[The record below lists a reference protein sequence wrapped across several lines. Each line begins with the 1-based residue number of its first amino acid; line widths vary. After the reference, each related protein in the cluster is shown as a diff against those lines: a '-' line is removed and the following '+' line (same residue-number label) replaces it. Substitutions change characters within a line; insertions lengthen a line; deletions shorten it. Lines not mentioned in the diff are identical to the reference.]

1 MADHPSL
8 NDRAVAAL
16 AAVSAMDR
24 GVRSNDPESTIVW
37 QLKDQASGALADAFQ
52 RAHQLACL
60 AETVRRDMKAAVA
73 DARKKDTSHG

>member
-16 AAVSAMDR
+16 AAVAAMDSDI
-24 GVRSNDPESTIVW
+24 GTDDPERHIVW
-37 QLKDQASGALADAFQ
+37 QLKNQAGNLLADAFS
-52 RAHQLACL
+52 RAHHLAYL

-73 DARKKDTSHG
+73 DARNKDSSNG

>member
-16 AAVSAMDR
+16 AEVSAMDR
-24 GVRSNDPESTIVW
+24 DIGTDDPERHIVW
-37 QLKDQASGALADAFQ
+37 QLKNQACAALSDAFQ
-52 RAHQLACL
+52 RAHNLAHL

-73 DARKKDTSHG
+73 DARKKDTTNG

>member
-52 RAHQLACL
+52 RAHHLACL

-73 DARKKDTSHG
+73 DARKKDSANG